1 MKEELI
7 RRAADYVL
15 VHGLLDGSIR
25 EIAKHIGTS
34 HRMINYHFGSSE
46 GFWEAL
52 VNEIRNIEIE
62 RSRTYFETQDASSL
76 NTVSKGWA
84 YFSTPEYQQ
93 IFKLIF
99 ELYVKTLRAPQE
111 HEAFARTFV
120 DNWITLLSERISSDF
135 QLPSEESQSFA
146 RLRLACIRGLM
157 LDLLLTHESEG
168 IAKAVALYD
177 AMFANYLKHR

>member
-7 RRAADYVL
+7 QRAAGYVL
-15 VHGLLDGSIR
+15 EHGLLDGSIR
-25 EIAKHIGTS
+25 EIAKNIGTS

-52 VNEIRNIEIE
+52 VNEIRRVEIE
-62 RSRTYFETQDASSL
+62 RSRQYFAAHGNSPL
-76 NTVSKGWA
+76 MTVSRGWA

-111 HEAFARTFV
+111 HEAFAHTFV
-120 DNWITLLSERISSDF
+120 DHWITLLSERLAGDF
-135 QLPSEESQSFA
+135 QLASEEAQGFA

-157 LDLLLTHESEG
+157 LDLLLTQEREG
-168 IAKAVALYD
+168 IARAVALYD
-177 AMFANYLKHR
+177 AMFEHWVKSR

>member
-1 MKEELI
+1 M
-7 RRAADYVL
+7 
-15 VHGLLDGSIR
+15 
-25 EIAKHIGTS
+25 
-34 HRMINYHFGSSE
+34 
-46 GFWEAL
+46 
-52 VNEIRNIEIE
+52 
-62 RSRTYFETQDASSL
+62 
-76 NTVSKGWA
+76 
-84 YFSTPEYQQ
+84 
-93 IFKLIF
+93 
-99 ELYVKTLRAPQE
+99 KTLRAPQE
-111 HEAFARTFV
+111 HEAFSRTFV